1 MNLKL
6 YLVIKSTDNGIESAQ
21 AFTNEN
27 IAKDILKDNVE
38 SEIFLAKDNNSYDYC
53 TAAYKNCVRIYY
65 QEGGWTEF
73 SIIEDEVFVEV

>member
-6 YLVIKSTDNGIESAQ
+6 YLVVKCTNEGIDSVQ
-21 AFTNEN
+21 AFTSEN

-38 SEIFLAKDNNSYDYC
+38 SEIFVAKDNKHYSC
-53 TAAYKNCVRIYY
+53 HSSHKNCVRIYY

-73 SIIEDEVFVEV
+73 NIIEDEVFVEV